1 MPPHNVSIGAKL
13 RDSDCPNLVG
23 LDEQK
28 LMLNVQRQPWH
39 NDGTVGAVT
48 EGNPR
53 QQLLGFRA

>member
-1 MPPHNVSIGAKL
+1 MPPNLSIGEKL
-13 RDSDCPNLVG
+13 RACDCPSLVG

-28 LMLNVQRQPWH
+28 LILNVQRQPWH
-39 NDGTVGAVT
+39 NGGTVGAVT